1 MMCTAVGPAT
11 SRNYENVVKVHKI
24 MTTVQTANET
34 GISYTMDQSILT
46 EHMSMQH
53 LRAKFVPTVL
63 VEDQMDIRNSLND
76 QHKKQI
82 SCQILLLGT
91 NPGSLPWSLR

>member
-1 MMCTAVGPAT
+1 MRPAT

-24 MTTVQTANET
+24 MAIVQTANEP

-53 LRAKFVPTVL
+53 LHAKFVPTIL
-63 VEDQMDIRNSLND
+63 VEDQMEIRDSLND
-76 QHKKQI
+76 
-82 SCQILLLGT
+82 
-91 NPGSLPWSLR
+91 

>member
-1 MMCTAVGPAT
+1 MCTAVGPAT

-34 GISYTMDQSILT
+34 GTSYMMDQSILT

-53 LRAKFVPTVL
+53 LHAKFVPTIL
-63 VEDQMDIRNSLND
+63 VEDQMEIRNSLND
-76 QHKKQI
+76 QHKKQT
-82 SCQILLLGT
+82 SCQILLLET
-91 NPGSLPWSLR
+91 NLGSLPLSLR